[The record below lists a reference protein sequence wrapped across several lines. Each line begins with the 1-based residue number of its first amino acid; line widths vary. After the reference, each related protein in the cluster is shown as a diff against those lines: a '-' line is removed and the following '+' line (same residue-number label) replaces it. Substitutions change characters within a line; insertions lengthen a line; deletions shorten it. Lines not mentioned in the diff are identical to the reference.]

1 MKICSFALFLSFKKT
16 SFYSCIYFS
25 ILWKVHGLI
34 GTARCKLQPTQRSDK
49 GISNFSEEIYYEG
62 KLFRKNNEIQMNR
75 MVSTTFEEPKSL
87 TARSLQEKMDKVPY
101 RFLIEL
107 ICLFFIIDSTVL
119 LNVFYLVNLEIW
131 PFYEYLNLQVLSFF

>member
-1 MKICSFALFLSFKKT
+1 M
-16 SFYSCIYFS
+16 
-25 ILWKVHGLI
+25 
-34 GTARCKLQPTQRSDK
+34 DK

-87 TARSLQEKMDKVPY
+87 TARSLLEKMDKVPY

-107 ICLFFIIDSTVL
+107 ICLFFITDSTVL